1 MVAALV
7 DEPLLEGYGQTN
19 QKDAT
24 MSDAKENAALSS
36 IAASVVITLGKGGAG
51 LATGSLALISDAAH
65 SLLDVVATTMTWL
78 AIRAASKPADEGH
91 HYGHGKVESIAALAE
106 TAFLFLLSG
115 AVAIEG
121 FRRLWEKQ
129 SVVTIHWSAIAVLLI
144 SIAIDAWRY
153 LNLTRVARETNSE
166 ALAADALHF
175 SSDLVNSVLVLLAFG
190 ATALGYPQADA
201 LVAIGVAIFIAVAGY
216 RLARRTLDTL
226 LDAAPKGSAAQIRKI
241 VRDVPGVV
249 DVDDVRARRAGSDFF
264 IDLEISVARSMPFDR
279 LGALKAAIVAAIHV
293 EFPDANVTVTA
304 TPVTLDEETV
314 LERVILIAARRR
326 LPVHH
331 VTVQDLSGKLSVSLD
346 LEVDGG
352 LSLGE
357 AHTIATHLEMAIR
370 EELGSETEVETHIE
384 PLVVSSL
391 VGRDVSD
398 EKMARVTHSLTRNA
412 GLSDTISDVH
422 NVRARETEHGLI
434 VNYHCR
440 VDPALDVT
448 SVHESVD
455 RLEQLVRKDFP
466 EIVRIVSHT
475 EPLRDTK
482 L

>member
-1 MVAALV
+1 
-7 DEPLLEGYGQTN
+7 
-19 QKDAT
+19 

-36 IAASVVITLGKGGAG
+36 IAASVVITLGKGAAG
-51 LATGSLALISDAAH
+51 LMTGSLALLSDAAH

-106 TAFLFLLSG
+106 TGFLFLLSG

-121 FRRLWEKQ
+121 VRRLWVEQ
-129 SVVTIHWSAIAVLLI
+129 SVVVVHWSAIVVLVI

-153 LNLTRVARETNSE
+153 VNLTRVARETNSE

-190 ATALGYPQADA
+190 AAAWGYPQADA

-226 LDAAPKGSAAQIRKI
+226 LDAAPVGYASQIRKI

-249 DVDDVRARRAGSDFF
+249 DVEDVRARRAGSDLF
-264 IDLEISVARSMPFDR
+264 IDLEIGVARSMPFDR
-279 LGALKAAIVAAIHV
+279 LGLLKAAIVTAIRTAFS
-293 EFPDANVTVTA
+293 EAQVTVTA

-331 VTVQDLSGKLSVSLD
+331 VTVQELSGTLSVSLD

-357 AHTIATHLEMAIR
+357 AHTIASQLEAAIR
-370 EELGSETEVETHIE
+370 EELGAATEVETHIE

-391 VGRDVSD
+391 VGRDVADGMKTSVI
-398 EKMARVTHSLTRNA
+398 ESLTRHA
-412 GLSDTISDVH
+412 ERSRTISDVH
-422 NVRARETEHGLI
+422 NIRVRETGHGLI

-440 VDPALDVT
+440 VDATLDVT
-448 SVHESVD
+448 TVHEVVD
-455 RLEQLVRKDFP
+455 RLEHQVRKDVP
-466 EIVRIVSHT
+466 DILRIVSHT
-475 EPLRDTK
+475 EPLRS

>member
-1 MVAALV
+1 
-7 DEPLLEGYGQTN
+7 
-19 QKDAT
+19 

-121 FRRLWEKQ
+121 FRRLWEEQ
-129 SVVTIHWSAIAVLLI
+129 SVVTIHWSAIVVLLI

-153 LNLTRVARETNSE
+153 INLTRVARATNSE

-226 LDAAPKGSAAQIRKI
+226 LDAAPKGSASQIRKI

-279 LGALKAAIVAAIHV
+279 LGALKAAIIAAIHL

-357 AHTIATHLEMAIR
+357 AHTIATHLETAIR

-398 EKMARVTHSLTRNA
+398 EKMVRVTDSLTRNA

-455 RLEQLVRKDFP
+455 RLEQQVRKDFP